1 MIKNIYQRKDG
12 RYEARISLGKDSTGK
27 RIYRSFYGRTVSEV
41 EQKLSTIG
49 EYTFAITE
57 MTVKEI
63 ALEYLAAI
71 KPRLKESTWVNYR
84 MKTEKHIIPAFGNMP
99 CYKFC
104 TNHIYEFMD
113 SKKQQG
119 LSQRYIADII
129 VLVKSIFRYT
139 QRIHNIKNPLD
150 DFKMPKVSK
159 NDVTVLSELEQ
170 KRLLCHVHDR
180 FEYLGIMI
188 SLYTGMRIGE
198 ICALQ
203 WADVDFNNNIIHVR
217 RTLQRIQN
225 AGFGKNSKIV
235 ITEPKSASS
244 VRDIPIPDCL
254 MQLLT
259 KYRNHDDVF
268 VISGK
273 RKPIECRTLQ
283 YRFSKVL
290 NNANLPSVH
299 FHSLRHAFATNC
311 IALGFDVKTL
321 SEILGHSRIEITMNR
336 YVHSSIERKRACMSL
351 LTWVA

>member
-12 RYEARISLGKDSTGK
+12 RYEARISLGKDNTGK
-27 RIYRSFYGRTVSEV
+27 RIYRSLYGRTIAEV

-49 EYTFAITE
+49 ECEFAITE
-57 MTVKEI
+57 KTVKEI
-63 ALEYLAAI
+63 TLEYLAAV
-71 KPRLKESTWVNYR
+71 KSRLKESTWANYR
-84 MKTEKHIIPAFGNMP
+84 MKTEKHIIPAFGSANY
-99 CYKFC
+99 CQISE
-104 TNHIYEFMD
+104 NSIYEFMER
-113 SKKQQG
+113 KKRQG
-119 LSQRYIADII
+119 LSQRYIIDII
-129 VLVKSIFRYT
+129 VLLKSIFRYAK
-139 QRIHNIKNPLD
+139 RIYNIKNPLD

-159 NDVTVLSELEQ
+159 SDVMVLTELEQ
-170 KRLLCHVHDR
+170 KRLLYQVHNSFDE
-180 FEYLGIMI
+180 FGIMI

-203 WADVDFNNNIIHVR
+203 WADVDFSSKIIHVR
-217 RTLQRIQN
+217 KTLQRIHN
-225 AGFGKNSKIV
+225 IDSAKKSKIV
-235 ITEPKSASS
+235 ITEPKSTSS

-254 MQLLT
+254 MQLLE

-268 VISGK
+268 VISGN
-273 RKPIECRTLQ
+273 RKPVECRTLQ

>member
-12 RYEARISLGKDSTGK
+12 RYEARISLGRDSTGK
-27 RIYRSFYGRTVSEV
+27 RIYRSFYGRTVWEV
-41 EQKLSTIG
+41 EQKLSAID
-49 EYTFAITE
+49 ECEFAITE
-57 MTVKEI
+57 KTVKEI
-63 ALEYLAAI
+63 TLEYLTAV

-84 MKTEKHIIPAFGNMP
+84 MKAEKHIIPAFGNMP
-99 CYKFC
+99 CYNFR
-104 TNHIYEFMD
+104 TDHIYEFMD
-113 SKKQQG
+113 SKKKQG
-119 LSQRYIADII
+119 LSQRYLADII
-129 VLVKSIFRYT
+129 VLLKSIFRYA
-139 QRIHNIKNPLD
+139 QHIYNIKNPLD
-150 DFKMPKVSK
+150 DFKMPKISK
-159 NDVTVLSELEQ
+159 SDVTVLSELEQ
-170 KRLLCHVHDR
+170 KRLICHAHDS
-180 FEYLGIMI
+180 FEFLGIII

-203 WADVDFNNNIIHVR
+203 WADVDFNNKIIHVR

-225 AGFGKNSKIV
+225 LAAGKKSKIV

-244 VRDIPIPDCL
+244 IRDIPIPDCL
-254 MQLLT
+254 MQFLVR
-259 KYRNHDDVF
+259 YRNNDDVF

-283 YRFSKVL
+283 YRFSKAL
-290 NNANLPSVH
+290 NNADLPSVH